1 MRKGV
6 KWTLFALGLITVFVV
21 LNDFSSDD
29 PNTRVYR
36 YTRGLTVG
44 VVLAA
49 GCVGG
54 LMSMLQRIQS
64 APSEGDALFNLASL
78 TNGWRSIFL
87 APLTGAVFSV
97 LLFVLFA
104 GGVLKGTVFPDIYTP
119 NAASGLGSLPQ
130 IRQTAPTSTPEST
143 PRPTPKPSPTA
154 TPTTT
159 PSPTPSPNATGTS
172 SETPTPTP
180 SPTPVVTPARRA
192 RVPGATPL
200 ATVAKQAEA
209 TPTTTPTP
217 SPTASQTPG
226 TESSNSVAFSNFIQ
240 HTGPSSGVNYALL
253 IIWSFIAGFA
263 ERLVPDT
270 LSKLVTKSN
279 L

>member
-1 MRKGV
+1 
-6 KWTLFALGLITVFVV
+6 
-21 LNDFSSDD
+21 
-29 PNTRVYR
+29 
-36 YTRGLTVG
+36 
-44 VVLAA
+44 
-49 GCVGG
+49 
-54 LMSMLQRIQS
+54 MLQRIQS

-119 NAASGLGSLPQ
+119 NAKSGLGSLPQ
-130 IRQTAPTSTPEST
+130 IRQSKPEST
-143 PRPTPKPSPTA
+143 PTPEAKPSATLTPSPESTSSATPPAVATGTPSGTATA
-154 TPTTT
+154 TP
-159 PSPTPSPNATGTS
+159 PP
-172 SETPTPTP
+172 
-180 SPTPVVTPARRA
+180 TPARGA
-192 RVPGATPL
+192 RTPV
-200 ATVAKQAEA
+200 AAPTVAKQAEA
-209 TPTTTPTP
+209 KPTVIPTA
-217 SPTASQTPG
+217 SPTASSTPSPEG
-226 TESSNSVAFSNFIQ
+226 SDSVAFSNFIKQ
-240 HTGPSSGVNYALL
+240 TGPSSGVNYALL